1 MTERNYDVR
10 DSNGLGDD
18 CPKFTKWQKWVVSL
32 EENEIASCF
41 ELEDKDFSY
50 EA

>member
-1 MTERNYDVR
+1 LSKVYEMA
-10 DSNGLGDD
+10 
-18 CPKFTKWQKWVVSL
+18 KMVVSL

>member
-1 MTERNYDVR
+1 MA
-10 DSNGLGDD
+10 
-18 CPKFTKWQKWVVSL
+18 KMVVSL

-50 EA
+50 EAWN